1 MGLFK
6 PRIDKQI
13 TDAITSRDRI
23 ASRLTEAGIGIADL
37 KAEAERAA
45 LSGAADDV
53 LDKVEGKMR
62 ALIDRSTTLQAALSA
77 SETLVA
83 DLTRQRDEAA
93 DRKEREEGAA
103 SLELMAREA
112 VEAGATLAAAA
123 DRLQRIMTRAAPC
136 GAMEANGFINFAA
149 MAKVEIPAGS
159 DLIAQLVRTYRQA
172 LLDGR
177 VSSRLP
183 VPPEAFVEFSGPG
196 AAVDANGFHLARD
209 EMARRRW
216 KAAARPAVSGHR
228 IAAAA
233 CGEGAQDRRV
243 RPARRCA
250 PPRIARHA
258 IARCERRQGV
268 RSRRRAG
275 ALGAA
280 AWRIRRAR
288 RLRTSRPANC
298 EVTNADPCRK

>member
-183 VPPEAFVEFSGPG
+183 VPPEAFVESPAPELPSTQTVFTLRATKWLGDDG
-196 AAVDANGFHLARD
+196 KQQLARQFQD
-209 EMARRRW
+209 IELPLRLVAKALKTGACVPLGDARRRELHGTLSRD
-216 KAAARPAVSGHR
+216 ASADRAFDLDAEPEPSEPPLGVFGEPVVS
-228 IAAAA
+228 
-233 CGEGAQDRRV
+233 EPRV
-243 RPARRCA
+243 L
-250 PPRIARHA
+250 RIAR
-258 IARCERRQGV
+258 
-268 RSRRRAG
+268 
-275 ALGAA
+275 
-280 AWRIRRAR
+280 
-288 RLRTSRPANC
+288 
-298 EVTNADPCRK
+298 